1 VAAALVLVVGGAV
14 AFASQSL
21 NHSDAGTTKVAPPA
35 PPPLTLLPPA
45 AAVTRA
51 GSVDLTAVAPANL
64 RSDQSYQVRV
74 FVNDQPTGRID
85 LPTNDGDGTGPY
97 GEQFTVAD
105 VPLAEGVNSIRV
117 TLVGVGG
124 ESVPSSPVS
133 VTRDDVAP
141 VITIIAPTERVYT
154 DTDTLVGTTEPGADI
169 EITDASGRA
178 IDSSISVGGRFSA
191 DLTLRVGNND
201 LTIKSTDAAGNH
213 AISHVT
219 IVRAASA
226 ATIELTVAPTDI
238 YAAQLPTTMDLTAVV
253 RDEVGRPVADGT
265 QVVFGISPPDSET
278 TTYTATTANGRAHFT
293 GPSIDPGDA
302 VGSWLVT
309 ALVTLPSGIELRD
322 DASFSLLAGA
332 PKSPGQH

>member
-1 VAAALVLVVGGAV
+1 MAAALVLVVGGAV

-21 NHSDAGTTKVAPPA
+21 NHSDPGTTNVAPPP

-51 GSVDLTAVAPANL
+51 GSIDLTAVAPANL
-64 RSDQSYQVRV
+64 RIDQSYQVRV
-74 FVNDQPTGRID
+74 FVNDQPTGRMD
-85 LPTNDGDGTGPY
+85 LPSDNS

-105 VPLAEGVNSIRV
+105 VPLAEGANSIRV

-124 ESVPSSPVS
+124 ESVPSTPVS

-141 VITIIAPTERVYT
+141 VITIIQPTERVYT
-154 DTDTLVGTTEPGADI
+154 ETNTLLGTTEPGADI
-169 EITDASGRA
+169 DITDGSGRA
-178 IDSSISVGGRFSA
+178 IASSVSGGGRFSA
-191 DLTLRVGNND
+191 DLTLHVGDND
-201 LTIKSTDAAGNH
+201 LTLKSTDAAGNH
-213 AISHVT
+213 TTSHVT
-219 IVRAASA
+219 IVRASSA
-226 ATIELTVAPTDI
+226 ATIDLTVSPTDI
-238 YAAQLPTTMDLTAVV
+238 YAAQLPTSMDLTAVV

-265 QVVFGISPPDSET
+265 QVVFGISPPESET
-278 TTYTATTANGRAHFT
+278 TTYTATTANGRANFT
-293 GPSIDPGDA
+293 GLSIDPGEA

-322 DASFSLLAGA
+322 NASFSLLAGA